1 MTELEIKELERNLTL
16 NDSCK
21 EEKKSADGTDNE
33 LGEEVR
39 GILAAMEEDEE
50 VSNLE
55 EEK

>member
-21 EEKKSADGTDNE
+21 EEKKSVDGTDNE

-55 EEK
+55 EGK

>member
-39 GILAAMEEDEE
+39 GILAAMEADEE
-50 VSNLE
+50 IGNLE